1 MQRRKFKKEKGMY
14 IVNYGGRDRL
24 FRTLHDAW
32 QYIFYLRIVA
42 RPYGETVTYH
52 KNTLYP
58 VDSLLP
64 PTVTKTVKFF
74 DLGEEEVR

>member
-14 IVNYGGRDRL
+14 IVN
-24 FRTLHDAW
+24 
-32 QYIFYLRIVA
+32 

-64 PTVTKTVKFF
+64 PVVTKTVKFF
-74 DLGEEEVR
+74 DLGAEEVR